1 MTFLLVIHVFL
12 ALTLIALI
20 LLQQGKGADAGAS
33 FGSGGSST
41 VFGARGSA
49 SFLSRAT
56 AIIATL
62 FFLVSFLLFLNAAKM
77 TKAAKPS
84 DSAVTTEVPKG
95 DAPSAPKGDPKTPAK
110 DPSKTNPEATK
121 PAVPTKAVEQPK
133 GVNKD
138 INKDNLGAPPPPIVP

>member
-62 FFLVSFLLFLNAAKM
+62 FFLVSFLLFKNAAEVS
-77 TKAAKPS
+77 KAAKALASP
-84 DSAVTTEVPKG
+84 VTQEVPKG
-95 DAPSAPKGDPKTPAK
+95 DAPSAPKTDSKSPTKDPKDKKPESAPAK
-110 DPSKTNPEATK
+110 AID
-121 PAVPTKAVEQPK
+121 QPK

-138 INKDNLGAPPPPIVP
+138 TNRNLGAPSPPSVP